1 MNVNELELSEI
12 GNWPAPAK
20 AIFIA
25 LVCVL
30 VTVGMYFAVIEQQW
44 DELNRV
50 QQEEQ
55 KLKKTF
61 EAKQRLAANLEAYR
75 EQMEQLEMTLAQF
88 LKQLPT
94 EDETAGLLDDINFV
108 GTASGL
114 DFQVIEW
121 SAPQEKE
128 FYIELPINIQVS
140 GDYHQLGTF
149 VSDVAALPRI
159 VTLHD
164 FNIKTVSEGRLSM
177 SLQAKTYKYKE
188 GSADVKK
195 G

>member
-12 GNWPAPAK
+12 GNWPTPAK
-20 AIFIA
+20 AIFVA
-25 LVCVL
+25 LVCFL
-30 VTVGMYFAVIEQQW
+30 VALGMYFAVIESQW
-44 DELNRV
+44 DRLTQA

-75 EQMEQLEMTLAQF
+75 EQMEQLELTLAQF

-114 DFQVIEW
+114 DFKVIEW

-128 FYIELPINIQVS
+128 FYIELPINIQVT

-164 FNIKTVSEGRLSM
+164 FNIKKLADDKLSM

-188 GSADVKK
+188 VTNAKK
-195 G
+195 S